1 MKTKL
6 HLLITL
12 LLLGTAGYLSGQPTG
27 PHAMPAWLPDTA
39 FIHNTD
45 GTVSGYYVYR
55 YDNEGRRS
63 EILFYAAEA
72 GKWVENQRRKYTYD
86 ERNNLLTDLVQIYKN
101 GQWKNQLRNNY
112 AYDAR
117 DNQTLEHYEVWSD
130 SLNCWTSPHIF
141 HYTYNRFDKVDT
153 FFREDDDS
161 DYIARVFYNYDAFGN
176 RTLEQWQFWDTAWT
190 DLFRATTKY
199 DSLYRIVDYLEENW
213 NHTHG
218 GPPKLEWENWLHYA
232 YSYDSAGNCSE
243 LQTWTWDC
251 TKEQWTNEFH
261 YYYSYDSGNRLST
274 TTLYVWKRGSS
285 EWAKREFTRNEYDK
299 KGQLMRSIT
308 QTPYN
313 KEWVNHRLRNFAYDN
328 AGRQLLASEAF
339 WNMELQQWDSNSRS
353 TWDFDTWGNQ
363 LENAFYNWDSQK
375 KQWVGVYRATNSF
388 TGEGNGDTCRYEMY
402 DSRKGWYPFENT
414 LYVPYHNNME
424 QLGGFLT
431 SQVVVHYS
439 LLDDTTSIA
448 QHPSSSLLCYP
459 NPAHDFIRIRTD
471 GAPLL
476 HCQLWDANGR
486 LLTELRPCREEAT
499 LPLQQLPKGAYL
511 LRCRTSKENISRI
524 IYKQ

>member
-12 LLLGTAGYLSGQPTG
+12 FLLGTAYYLSGQPTG

-45 GTVSGYYVYR
+45 GTVSGYYVYQ
-55 YDNEGRRS
+55 YDKEGRRC
-63 EILFYAAEA
+63 EIRFYAAEA
-72 GKWVENQRRKYTYD
+72 GKWVENQRRSYTYD
-86 ERNNLLTDLVQIYKN
+86 QRSNLLTDLVQIYEK
-101 GQWKNQLRNNY
+101 GLWKNRFRNNY

-130 SLNCWTSPHIF
+130 SLNRWTSPHIF

-161 DYIARVFYNYDAFGN
+161 TYIARVFYNYDAFGN

-190 DLFRATTKY
+190 DMFRATTTY

-218 GPPKLEWENWLHYA
+218 GPPKLIWENWLHYA

-243 LQTWTWDC
+243 LQTWIWDC
-251 TKEQWTNEFH
+251 EKEHWINENH
-261 YYYSYDSGNRLST
+261 YYYTYNPDGKNLT
-274 TTLYVWKRGSS
+274 TTLFAWKRGSG
-285 EWAKREFTRNEYDK
+285 EWAKKEFTSNEYDN
-299 KGQLMRSIT
+299 KGQLARSVT

-313 KEWVNHRLRNFAYDN
+313 KEWTNHRLRNFAYDK
-328 AGRQLLASEAF
+328 AGRQVLLTEAF
-339 WNMELQQWDSNSRS
+339 WDMELQQWDSNSKT

-363 LENAFYNWDSQK
+363 LENAFFNWDKQK

-388 TGEGNGDTCRYEMY
+388 TVEGNGDTCRYEMY

-424 QLGGFLT
+424 KLGGFLT
-431 SQVVVHYS
+431 SKVIVNYS

-448 QHPSSSLLCYP
+448 QHSSSSLLCYP
-459 NPAHDFIRIRTD
+459 NPAQDFIRIRTD

-486 LLTELRPCREEAT
+486 LLTELHPCREEAV